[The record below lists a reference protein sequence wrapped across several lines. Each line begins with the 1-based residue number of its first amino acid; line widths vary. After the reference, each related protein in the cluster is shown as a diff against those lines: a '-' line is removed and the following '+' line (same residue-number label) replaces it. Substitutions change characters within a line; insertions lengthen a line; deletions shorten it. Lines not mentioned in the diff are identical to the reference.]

1 MAAIC
6 PELLELEMT
15 ETAVM
20 MNIGVATELM
30 FRLKQVGPR
39 LCLDDFGVGNTS
51 LVHLKQFPIDTVKV
65 DGSFLRAV
73 ETSPTDAAIVSAII
87 GIGESLDLLVIGEG
101 VETRGQA
108 RFLRDR
114 GCHTMQGFLFSGPVD
129 AEEAGRLLRAGALET
144 NETLIT

>member
-1 MAAIC
+1 
-6 PELLELEMT
+6 
-15 ETAVM
+15 M